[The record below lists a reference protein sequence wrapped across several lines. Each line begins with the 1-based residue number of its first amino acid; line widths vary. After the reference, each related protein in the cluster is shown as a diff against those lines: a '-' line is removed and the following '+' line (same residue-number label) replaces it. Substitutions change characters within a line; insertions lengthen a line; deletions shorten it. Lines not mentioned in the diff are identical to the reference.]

1 MLEYPVAVRAR
12 ELLVVLQRREVGI
25 SLVLQAPV
33 ATMPL
38 FALARAFLAALV
50 GMVPL
55 YVLRACQPAA
65 REPGDARGAV
75 ECEPRA
81 SL

>member
-1 MLEYPVAVRAR
+1 MLSFSAAK
-12 ELLVVLQRREVGI
+12 LG
-25 SLVLQAPV
+25 SAFVLQAPV

-55 YVLRACQPAA
+55 YVIRSSQPAA

-75 ECEPRA
+75 ECEPRL